1 MRISDWSSD
10 VCSSDLLSEDEG
22 GAAHPVAQRAA
33 GTMRQRELAVGH
45 LDLAT
50 GLAAQLADRLDDLGH
65 AAPVGGVVVAQAAA
79 VGVERQPAVGCPQ
92 ALVGDER
99 AALRSEEHTSEL
111 QSPMPLSY
119 SVFCLTK
126 KK

>member
-45 LDLAT
+45 LALAT

-65 AAPVGGVVVAQAAA
+65 AAPVGGVVVAHAAP
-79 VGVERQPAVGCPQ
+79 VGVARQPAVGCPQ
-92 ALVGDER
+92 ALVGAER
-99 AALRSEEHTSEL
+99 AALALLAAAPVLHGPETHDGYEG
-111 QSPMPLSY
+111 
-119 SVFCLTK
+119 V
-126 KK
+126 

>member
-65 AAPVGGVVVAQAAA
+65 AAPVGGVVVDQDAAA
-79 VGVERQPAVGCPQ
+79 GVERQPAVGCPP
-92 ALVGDER
+92 ALVG
-99 AALRSEEHTSEL
+99 APKSVGVG
-111 QSPMPLSY
+111 QSVAGRLSAG
-119 SVFCLTK
+119 CGR
-126 KK
+126 